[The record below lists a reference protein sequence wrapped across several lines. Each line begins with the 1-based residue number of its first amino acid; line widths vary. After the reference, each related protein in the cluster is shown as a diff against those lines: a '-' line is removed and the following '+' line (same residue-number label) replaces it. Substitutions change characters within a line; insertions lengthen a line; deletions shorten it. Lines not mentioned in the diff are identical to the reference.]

1 VMDQAKAKAKPRL
14 TEEERAALAKKLD
27 DDLEHFMEEMAA
39 KKAAEQTEKKPFD
52 FDEWCRD
59 IDQHPAFMK
68 DLDAGINGQ
77 YADTLSALQVRLHYE
92 SSFL

>member
-1 VMDQAKAKAKPRL
+1 M

-27 DDLEHFMEEMAA
+27 DDLEQFMEEMAA

-52 FDEWCRD
+52 FDEWCKD

-68 DLDAGINGQ
+68 DLDAGLNGQ
-77 YADTLSALQVRLHYE
+77 YADTLSALQNAELGDPPTLVVGVAHGVL
-92 SSFL
+92 SP